1 MSHAAPAVALLF
13 DDVEL
18 GEQLRLALNERGAHI
33 VHEGGMATLT
43 RELLESVGAQ
53 VLVVNLDDSAADALD
68 HLYEVIDGDT
78 LRVVFNDAE
87 ASRALTGWDRARWA
101 RHLAVKVLE
110 MGDID
115 PPRPEDAQV
124 VETASAPAFEA
135 AATDDSSADEGH
147 EAQLEPGQPAV
158 PVAYADAAEFPEAEV
173 RPGEIDFVDVFNDEP
188 DAPWDETAD
197 AQQHSAPAVELP
209 SSAAAEPTL
218 ADTHERMG
226 QFASDE
232 SENLAAEL
240 EALLASGE
248 LSVEDDAPTGS
259 GLRFTD
265 DEALPPLHDGHFGPP
280 AGEELDHS
288 ALSASQSSHAT
299 AKVDAEAGPSSVTP
313 PVFQLDHL
321 ELAPMN
327 DTLLAT
333 IPTASL
339 DPMPAAALAAKT
351 KIPDSWALLDEAD
364 ETADAADA
372 SREKAAAADFGIHK
386 VSAIDFLAPDAK
398 QAAADDELTMSLQ
411 LVSMEEAIAPTSYED
426 PEEVRANSLAQ
437 VVLLGATADATES
450 VCRFLGAVPANTRL
464 AFVHTQH
471 LDETSVDALVETLA
485 AHSALPVRVA
495 CEESRARIGE
505 VIVVPAGWQL
515 RLVRDGS
522 VELAPFDIKASQGP
536 SIDAS
541 FSMAANV
548 FGRDA
553 LAIVFSGRGN
563 DAAAGAQAIHDRGG
577 KVWVES
583 AAAEHDADMVNGIS
597 AARLVSFSG
606 TPHELAAHLIEVF
619 P

>member
-18 GEQLRLALNERGAHI
+18 GEQLRLALNECGAHI

-87 ASRALTGWDRARWA
+87 ASSALTGWDRARWA

-124 VETASAPAFEA
+124 VETTSAPAFEA
-135 AATDDSSADEGH
+135 AATDDSNADEGH
-147 EAQLEPGQPAV
+147 EARPQPVQPAV
-158 PVAYADAAEFPEAEV
+158 PVADADAAEFPEAEV
-173 RPGEIDFVDVFNDEP
+173 RPEEIDFVDVFNDEA
-188 DAPWDETAD
+188 DAPWDDTAD
-197 AQQHSAPAVELP
+197 AHQYSAPAVELP
-209 SSAAAEPTL
+209 SATAEPTL

-226 QFASDE
+226 QPASDE
-232 SENLAAEL
+232 SENLTAEL

-248 LSVEDDAPTGS
+248 LSVEDDAPTGC
-259 GLRFTD
+259 GLRFTG
-265 DEALPPLHDGHFGPP
+265 DEALPPLHDGHFGPA
-280 AGEELDHS
+280 AGEELDHR
-288 ALSASQSSHAT
+288 ALSASQNSHAT

-327 DTLLAT
+327 DTVLAT

-339 DPMPAAALAAKT
+339 DQIPAAALAAKT

-364 ETADAADA
+364 ETADAAGA
-372 SREKAAAADFGIHK
+372 PGEKAAATDFGIQK
-386 VSAIDFLAPDAK
+386 VSAIDFLAPDAR

-426 PEEVRANSLAQ
+426 PEEVRANRLAQ

-505 VIVVPAGWQL
+505 VIVVPAGRQL

-522 VELAPFDIKASQGP
+522 VELAPFDIKASHGP

-583 AAAEHDADMVNGIS
+583 AAAEHDAGMVHGIS
-597 AARLVSFSG
+597 AERLVSFSG